1 MKEIYVVMHA
11 NYSDWHINGF
21 FTNKD
26 DAEKWA
32 TTKGDCEIVQTV
44 QCLDGKVDYS
54 NVSLK
59 YEHEVVFDHKDGV
72 WQMRKEPDR
81 YNTYINK
88 YFRSNLIRAEHYMFN
103 KWIAIRVNTTSR
115 DRSNAEKIAQDLL
128 YQYLESC
135 YGAPNNEATK
145 AMNIA
150 LSEEERN
157 RVELEKQEK
166 LRKKELAELERL
178 KKKYESQ

>member
-1 MKEIYVVMHA
+1 MQEIYVVMHA

-32 TTKGDCEIVQTV
+32 TTKGDCEIVQMV

-59 YEHEVVFDHKDGV
+59 YEHEIVFDHKDNT
-72 WQMRKEPDR
+72 WKMRNEPDR
-81 YNTYINK
+81 YTTYINK
-88 YFRSNLIRAEHYMFN
+88 YFRSNFIRAEHYMYN
-103 KWIAIRVNTTSR
+103 KWVAIRVNTESR

-135 YGAPNNEATK
+135 YGVPNNKATD
-145 AMNIA
+145 AFNMM

-157 RVELEKQEK
+157 RLELQKQEK

>member
-11 NYSDWHINGF
+11 YYSNWDIHGF
-21 FTNKD
+21 FTNEE

-32 TTKGDCEIVQTV
+32 TIHGNYEIVRTV
-44 QCLDGKVDYS
+44 QCLDGTVDYS

-59 YEHEVVFDHKDGV
+59 YEHEIVFDYKNNS
-72 WQMRKEPDR
+72 WQMRIEPNR
-81 YNTYINK
+81 YTTYINK
-88 YFRSNLIRAEHYMFN
+88 YLRSNFIRSEHYSTN
-103 KWIAIRVNTTSR
+103 KWIGIRVNTTNR

-135 YGAPNNEATK
+135 YGSPNEKATQV
-145 AMNIA
+145 MNMA

-157 RVELEKQEK
+157 RLELQKQEK
-166 LRKKELAELERL
+166 LRQQELAELERL
-178 KKKYESQ
+178 KKKYEM